1 MLKHKLKLNW
11 NILFFTEK
19 HIPKI
24 LHSRNYLTFKK
35 KRQSAFTTLSF
46 CLLFWITLRSKIKC
60 AITEK
65 RKTKGFRY
73 FVCHLW

>member
-24 LHSRNYLTFKK
+24 LYSRSYLTFKRK
-35 KRQSAFTTLSF
+35 TTIGLHNLILLSPF
-46 CLLFWITLRSKIKC
+46 LDNPKIKDQVC
-60 AITEK
+60 YN
-65 RKTKGFRY
+65 RKT
-73 FVCHLW
+73 